1 MQEVTIKW
9 LESVDSTQEE
19 VRRHLSDLANL
30 SVVAARD
37 QTAGR
42 GQRGNKWNTRPG
54 ENLTFSILLR
64 PGQDGIPAIP
74 VADSFRISEVS
85 ALAVR
90 DVLEDFGIPTQIKWP
105 NDIYAGDR
113 KICGMLIENILR
125 GGSVSESIIGIGLN
139 VNQTAF
145 DPELPTPVSMARL
158 TGRTFA
164 TEAVLQALLGHF
176 CLLLETDPA
185 GVRQRFLDALYRKEQ
200 WHAYTDCAT
209 GEVFEGMIKG
219 ISKRGLLRVG
229 MPDGRIREFGFKEIS
244 YII

>member
-9 LESVDSTQEE
+9 LETVDSTQEAI
-19 VRRHLSDLANL
+19 RRGLPDLANL
-30 SVVAARD
+30 SVVAARN

-64 PGQDGIPAIP
+64 PGMDGIPAIT
-74 VADSFRISEVS
+74 VADSFRISEIS

-90 DVLEDFGIPTQIKWP
+90 TALEDFGIHTWIKWP

-113 KICGMLIENILR
+113 KICGMLIENILQ
-125 GGSVSESIIGIGLN
+125 GGLVAGSIIGIGLN
-139 VNQTAF
+139 VNQTDF
-145 DPELPTPVSMARL
+145 DPELPNPESMARL
-158 TGRTFA
+158 SGRSFA
-164 TEAVLQALLGHF
+164 TEAVLQTILGHF
-176 CLLLETDPA
+176 CFLLTSDPSDI
-185 GVRQRFLDALYRKEQ
+185 RERFLDVLYRKEQ
-200 WHAYTDCAT
+200 WHSYTDCAT

-229 MPDGRIREFGFKEIS
+229 MPDGRIREFGFKEIA